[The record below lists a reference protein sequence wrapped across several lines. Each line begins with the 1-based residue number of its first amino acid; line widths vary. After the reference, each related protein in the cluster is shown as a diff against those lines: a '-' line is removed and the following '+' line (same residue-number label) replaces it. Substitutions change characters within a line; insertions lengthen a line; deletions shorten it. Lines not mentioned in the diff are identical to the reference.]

1 MLVKAE
7 IWTVAKTDQGNA
19 VLVRP
24 LNGDKAVPILIGP
37 LEAQNILLGLG
48 EVDIPRPL
56 THDLMLHMLS
66 AMGAKVNRVNIHSL
80 SEGTYYSHILL
91 DFKGKKLEIDARP
104 SDALA
109 LAVRVDCPVYLESE
123 LIEEAGISLE
133 QLKESTLET
142 DSEEE
147 PEGEELASPNPVA
160 TKTEAPSQMLSRLRE
175 QLERLVAAENY
186 EEAAVLRDRIKQLE
200 EPSNPDN
207 STD

>member
-48 EVDIPRPL
+48 EVEIPRPL
-56 THDLMLHMLS
+56 THDLMLSMLS
-66 AMGAKVNRVNIHSL
+66 ELGAKLNRVNIHSL
-80 SEGTYYSHILL
+80 SEGTYYSSLLL

-123 LIEEAGISLE
+123 LVDEAGISLE
-133 QLKESTLET
+133 QLKQSTLET
-142 DSEEE
+142 DFEDE
-147 PEGEELASPNPVA
+147 PEGEGLASPG
-160 TKTEAPSQMLSRLRE
+160 TESSGQVLSRLRE
-175 QLERLVAAENY
+175 QLERLVATENY

-200 EPSNPDN
+200 DPPTPGKSPV
-207 STD
+207 